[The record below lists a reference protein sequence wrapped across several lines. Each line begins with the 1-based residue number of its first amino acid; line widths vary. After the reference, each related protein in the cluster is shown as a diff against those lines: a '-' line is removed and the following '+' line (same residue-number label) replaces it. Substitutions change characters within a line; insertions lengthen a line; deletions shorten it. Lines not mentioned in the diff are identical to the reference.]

1 MSWTNIVGHEAAIRL
16 IRGQLLKNRLAHT
29 YLFVGPPGIGKR
41 RLALELAK
49 AVECESMGAEA
60 CDRCE
65 SCQRV
70 EKGIF
75 PDVMVVTS
83 ESQTGQ
89 LGIDQVRALAGWMAL
104 TPHTGRW
111 KVGIVANADRLTEEA
126 AHGCL
131 KLLEEPP
138 RQCLLLLTASAAYR
152 LPSTLVSRCHLVRC
166 VPQGIERV
174 ADYLEREGHLEP
186 ALARLLAT
194 WGCGRLGRAL
204 GFHRQERLAAK
215 NGVLDQF
222 LGASEQ
228 QALEIPFG
236 NAPRS
241 EVEEALEWIAAWW
254 RDLLVLS
261 LNGDPSWLIHQDRLK
276 DLQTI
281 VASRPLDATVRPE
294 PFDSVRPEL
303 SRRTNGARDRLR
315 NLDLLLDRIDRTYW
329 VQEAV
334 QRNASPRIA
343 LAALLSHG
351 SGMHE
356 R

>member
-1 MSWTNIVGHEAAIRL
+1 MSWANIVGHEAAIRL
-16 IRGQLLKNRLAHT
+16 IQGQLLKNRLAHT

-49 AVECESMGAEA
+49 AVECESVGAEA

-65 SCQRV
+65 SCQ
-70 EKGIF
+70 KIQQGTF
-75 PDVMVVTS
+75 PDVRVVTS

-89 LGIDQVRALAGWMAL
+89 LGIDQIRALAGWMYL

-111 KVGIVANADRLTEEA
+111 KVGIVPEADRLTEEA

-138 RQCLLLLTASAAYR
+138 QQSLLLLTASAAYR
-152 LPSTLVSRCHLVRC
+152 LPSTLISRCHLVRC

-174 ADYLEREGHLEP
+174 AGYLKDKERLEP
-186 ALARLLAT
+186 KIAQLLAI
-194 WGCGRLGRAL
+194 WSGGRLGLAL
-204 GFHRQERLAAK
+204 EFHRQERLAAK
-215 NGVLDQF
+215 NAVLDQF
-222 LGASEQ
+222 LGALKQ
-228 QALEIPFG
+228 QAVEIPLG

-254 RDLLVLS
+254 RDLVVLS
-261 LNGDPSWLIHQDRLK
+261 LGGNSSWVIHQDRLEELK
-276 DLQTI
+276 LEVGSWKLEKSPISNLQ
-281 VASRPLDATVRPE
+281 PLTFLEEFLKRV
-294 PFDSVRPEL
+294 
-303 SRRTNGARDRLR
+303 DRA
-315 NLDLLLDRIDRTYW
+315 YW

-343 LAALLSHG
+343 LAALLSEG